1 MKSNTENNRQL
12 QRGKKDIYACHRHK
26 NKNYHC
32 KKVFKNSTYNCF
44 IVVVSDNSHNM
55 PVNF

>member
-32 KKVFKNSTYNCF
+32 KKEFLK
-44 IVVVSDNSHNM
+44 ILLIIAL
-55 PVNF
+55 